1 MSFINKLIALL
12 FRMEKIFALLVYFG
26 LLQGIFLLAILFFGN
41 NYRKRI
47 NGYLVFLIFVLVV
60 GLLGRALLLLEFFG
74 YEPRLI
80 TISEFSI
87 FLFGP
92 AFALFTQATLEKR
105 KFNKKD
111 LLHFIPALIHISYL
125 VFYFLL
131 PNNQVLNAR
140 FISGELIRIVLTL
153 GVLGI
158 LVNSVYFIWSWRI
171 FHKFNLQVKNELSYV
186 ITFRFFRTFL
196 FAIGTCLF
204 FWLVIILI
212 TFFKFEL
219 FARVIYSFV
228 WLGFTFIMLFIGFYA
243 LTQPEL
249 LSITFSNST
258 KKYAHSKLTRQDIED
273 LKSKLEEIMISKK
286 PYLNKKLLKTELAE
300 LLGVNNPE
308 MARLLNEGF
317 GMNFFEFTN
326 YYRIKE
332 FVGLVE
338 SGQFKSFTFLAIAEK
353 AGFNSKSTFNK
364 AFKEVIGKTPRQYFT
379 S

>member
-60 GLLGRALLLLEFFG
+60 GLLGRALLLLEIFG

-219 FARVIYSFV
+219 FARIIYSFV